1 MTLAVALSLVLAQ
14 AAPSPAASP
23 CQAETGL
30 LKAEYPRDF
39 NPPEEVKP
47 LSATVFVVVGSNGK
61 VVAAKILKTSGDGSF
76 DAASIRAA
84 RSSTYTPKLVD
95 CKPIEGTFLF
105 RTSLTPGG
113 P

>member
-1 MTLAVALSLVLAQ
+1 MIAVTLSLILAQ
-14 AAPSPAASP
+14 AAPSPTASP

-30 LKAEYPRDF
+30 VKAEYPRGFD
-39 NPPEEVKP
+39 PPEEARP
-47 LSATVFVVVGSNGK
+47 LSATVFVVVGSDGK
-61 VVAAKILKTSGDGSF
+61 VVAAKILKPSGDFSF

-84 RSSTYTPKLVD
+84 KSSTYTPKLVD